1 MKINE
6 FLNKLEEKNI
16 YYKLGKVREEAL
28 MMEVAVPGQRWGIE
42 FLDDGT
48 IDIEKFLSDG
58 EIYDKAELDTLIRDF
73 SD

>member
-1 MKINE
+1 MKLNE

-16 YYKLGKVREEAL
+16 FYKLDKVREEAI
-28 MMEVAVPGQRWGIE
+28 MVEVAVPGQKWEIE

-48 IDIEKFLSDG
+48 IVIEKFINDG
-58 EIYDKAELDTLIRDF
+58 DIYDEAELDTLIRDF

>member
-1 MKINE
+1 MKLNE

-16 YYKLGKVREEAL
+16 FYKLNKVREEAV
-28 MMEVAVPGQRWGIE
+28 MVEVAVPGQRWEIE

-48 IDIEKFLSDG
+48 VVIEKFLSDG
-58 EIYDKAELDTLIRDF
+58 NIYEEAELDTLIRNF

>member
-1 MKINE
+1 MKLNE

-16 YYKLGKVREEAL
+16 FYKLDKVRAEAV
-28 MMEVAVPGQRWGIE
+28 MVEVAVPGQRWEIE

-48 IDIEKFLSDG
+48 VVVEKFLSDG
-58 EIYDKAELDTLIRDF
+58 DIYDEAELDTLIRDF